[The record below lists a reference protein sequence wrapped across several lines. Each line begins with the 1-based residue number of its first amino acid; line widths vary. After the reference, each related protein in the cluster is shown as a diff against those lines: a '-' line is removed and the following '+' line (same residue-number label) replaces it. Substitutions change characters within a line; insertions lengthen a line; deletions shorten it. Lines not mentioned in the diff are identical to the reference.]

1 MINCKRFYNYDNKRD
16 LLFETPLTLHLFYHS
31 LGYCDTD
38 TAHGAVHALDK
49 ENINEISLAC
59 NMKLLKLIKLLNWYA
74 HECYVDCK

>member
-49 ENINEISLAC
+49 ENIN
-59 NMKLLKLIKLLNWYA
+59 
-74 HECYVDCK
+74 